1 MEKIKPIVCSD
12 LNLRKTS
19 DSDFICITSFQ
30 LFATNIFAFIHVLL
44 DDEKKNNNKMNNSPT
59 KNIKTIANENSDSD
73 DSDDFDDSMTDDNR
87 GEVDKVHC
95 LFRFCSRQ
103 YF

>member
-1 MEKIKPIVCSD
+1 
-12 LNLRKTS
+12 
-19 DSDFICITSFQ
+19 
-30 LFATNIFAFIHVLL
+30 
-44 DDEKKNNNKMNNSPT
+44 MNNSPT